1 MASLKELAQS
11 RAAVLNFD
19 PRKLKIKPG
28 LNARDFTLPENIAHV
43 EWLCAS
49 IMEEGVRKPLEVFKE
64 GDDVFV
70 ADGES
75 RYRAVMMAIEK
86 GVDIQTIPCIPEV
99 RGTNDADRVLNQIVS
114 NSGKRL
120 TPLEEGHNIKRAI
133 GFGMTV
139 DQIAAKLGRS
149 RTHINRLLDFQS
161 APADV
166 HTMVREGAVSASLAA
181 EVVSGEGV
189 SAAEVIKA
197 AVERAKA
204 SGRTKATKRD
214 IVKEKGINEEKHAK
228 AVAATLDAFKK
239 ASIFSPRA
247 PEMAKIIVNHL
258 IERGLIK

>member
-1 MASLKELAQS
+1 MASLKDLAES

-49 IMEEGVRKPLEVFKE
+49 ITEEGVKKPLEVFKE

-75 RYRAVMMAIEK
+75 RYRAVMMAIEN
-86 GVDIQTIPCIPEV
+86 GVDIQTIPCIPEL

-120 TPLEEGHNIKRAI
+120 TPLEEGKNIKRAI

-139 DQIAAKLGRS
+139 EQIAAKLGKS
-149 RTHINRLLDFQS
+149 RTHVNRLLDFME
-161 APADV
+161 APSDV
-166 HTMVREGAVSASLAA
+166 HTLVKEGSVSASLAA

-204 SGRTKATKRD
+204 SGRSKATKRD
-214 IVKEKGINEEKHAK
+214 IVKEKGVGEEKHAK
-228 AVAATLDAFKK
+228 AVAVVLDVLKTMRHPQPGDTDDAN
-239 ASIFSPRA
+239 A
-247 PEMAKIIVNHL
+247 IVDKL